1 MLYFQ
6 TILSNHKNNPLPIT
20 CRSPLYSSSNFLET
34 TNLFCDSLHLPILG
48 ISDKENPIPCA
59 SISFS
64 VWLKSIQQYWSTVLY
79 LSLHQLMDIHAE
91 CCHLYLIWVS
101 VCGSDKWPA
110 KLFPKIDL
118 PFYISLIGE
127 SSSLHFYRHLILDYF
142 ILWRSGFCCTGF
154 FARQFWIRG
163 SLQRRLQKPRFV
175 KCTGRIWL
183 HDFSRCYW
191 VLSVHFLSHQK
202 PTCPHS
208 GAHSHVVPSEQRS
221 LNRTGHIT
229 CHTQQVIISVW
240 WTGKKNG
247 RHCSQCETNS
257 PMTQATLKSREMK
270 I

>member
-1 MLYFQ
+1 MEASVTITMLYFQ
-6 TILSNHKNNPLPIT
+6 IILSNHKNNPLPIT
-20 CRSPLYSSSNFLET
+20 CHSPLYSSSSFLET
-34 TNLFCDSLHLPILG
+34 TNLFCDSLDLPILG

-101 VCGSDKWPA
+101 VCDSDKWPA

-154 FARQFWIRG
+154 LPDNSELEGLYKGAYRILDLSNAQGKSGCMIFLVAIEFSQFISSPTKDPFVPTAVTIVMLCPVSRG
-163 SLQRRLQKPRFV
+163 PLTGQGTSLV
-175 KCTGRIWL
+175 T
-183 HDFSRCYW
+183 
-191 VLSVHFLSHQK
+191 
-202 PTCPHS
+202 HS
-208 GAHSHVVPSEQRS
+208 K
-221 LNRTGHIT
+221 
-229 CHTQQVIISVW
+229 W
-240 WTGKKNG
+240 
-247 RHCSQCETNS
+247 
-257 PMTQATLKSREMK
+257 
-270 I
+270 